1 LQISVEINGNKTN
14 PLLLFANPTEVKP
27 LPKEFPKT
35 VVFGLGIH
43 EIGERILL
51 ESNTTYY
58 LAEGS
63 YLKGSMYGKWKLENV
78 TIKGQI
84 QT

>member
-43 EIGERILL
+43 EIGERYSL
-51 ESNTTYY
+51 ESNTTYF
-58 LAEGS
+58 LEEGS
-63 YLKGSMYGKWKLENV
+63 
-78 TIKGQI
+78 
-84 QT
+84 